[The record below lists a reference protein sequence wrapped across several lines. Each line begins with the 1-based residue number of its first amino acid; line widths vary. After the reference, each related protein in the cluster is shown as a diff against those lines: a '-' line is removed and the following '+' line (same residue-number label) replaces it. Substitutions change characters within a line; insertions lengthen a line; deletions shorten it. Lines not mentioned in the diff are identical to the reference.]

1 MAGKSLES
9 VAILPAV
16 IVDAIVVGETVEAE
30 PAHLNN
36 REKTPDPRSLSSANI
51 SYRQERVY

>member
-51 SYRQERVY
+51 SY